1 MLRVLSTPHL
11 FSQTFAAY
19 LIKIARRIK
28 MPLARYTLVAFMEML
43 VILVAIK
50 SPVRSSAFVAALA
63 HRTATLLTTM
73 LE

>member
-1 MLRVLSTPHL
+1 MLRILSTPHL

-19 LIKIARRIK
+19 LIKIAGRIK
-28 MPLARYTLVAFMEML
+28 VPLTCYTLVAFMEML

-50 SPVRSSAFVAALA
+50 SPVRSSAVVAALA
-63 HRTATLLTTM
+63 YSAATLLTTM